1 MFSNFLLTN
10 IDDKDSAKELQR
22 NQQTI
27 VDELRKQCKS
37 FNKERIISQ
46 LNNGYQIDRAF
57 HLHVPNEIKHIARK
71 HGLPE
76 VKWDQIYQNLVA
88 ENIDDHTKIL
98 LAQTI
103 KYSIKNNTASVKPK
117 ELLEVLRKNN
127 DALVKSEF
135 VWALS
140 YQLSNSFAK
149 DSKEIINE
157 NFIDE
162 INSII
167 EGSENKLNRN
177 SVIFLNDQLQRYFYG
192 NHLDYRESSHV
203 RIKTSVNYSKKMPQ
217 KFVTKNQQTTK
228 IKYKST
234 QSEESAD
241 KLNSVN
247 VFKNL
252 NKKIKMNSNTESL
265 PTIPDKDGSDTSI
278 FRDTYDEVVHL
289 YNRIKSGKTLK
300 RKDKDEYLP
309 SKFIGPGKKW
319 CSEKI
324 ADTGIM
330 VANPVVTG
338 IWLGIMSIKKSVES
352 PTVSTLRSYGKCINR
367 IMEPLFVDKMIAAIF
382 LEISKKKILHE
393 NAIKLLMDCIDTLDQ
408 VEEKVLGGA
417 TKKTEAAKTIALY
430 NQSRNDT
437 KIIDFLRRPLKMYVN
452 DPDIAANVARKIDVE
467 RIKDSKE
474 LENILSYEV
483 NQIRLAAI
491 STIYNCA
498 IRNSAILNEERLK
511 KIETCLTDNDIEF
524 NQFVIRILGTLGDS
538 NIINYK
544 SLFENC
550 LANLERHVNIDDSIN
565 YIHQQSKDVNRCNE
579 LFNEDVILTISDLVR
594 KTTLNEETKIICC
607 AIINNYLEY
616 SYSKGLNEAQLEN
629 YVDLINDPHYSSDL
643 KLEALRSIV
652 LTVEKKQKLSDFLIE
667 ALINNINQIDDKFDN
682 FIIVTLGIV
691 SEKQIITKIDKLS
704 IKLLDDWV
712 IVGEGT
718 DITFEKSSKDTS
730 DCQSISS
737 IVAQIFVKSLQNNV
751 KIAEE
756 SLEYLAKALNSND
769 KQTRILSAKSLYLT
783 LKTHRIKNNVLLE
796 LREHVEDRIPDVS
809 VYSIVVYA
817 NSLAK
822 LSKLQQPIIR
832 SLIEFLPTIY
842 VFEDLQLGEESF
854 ADEVNQNILYV
865 LLNDDKIE
873 KFKDNVFQIF
883 DHILLFENHQQA
895 DVIDILRRYSAARHP
910 IPESTIFALE
920 NVVDIPE
927 FSNKVLE
934 VFENMIKNK
943 QIVSDK
949 ILHIFVDTLYLTDNE
964 QLREKSFQLLDTA
977 NDNQDI
983 SDEIFDI
990 LELER
995 AALNINSRYW
1005 DSYYAI
1011 AYLLTKTKEGKKL
1024 TINGFIEINKQID
1037 GLFLPVEKIL
1047 KVLHN
1052 VSINGQII
1060 PNELVD
1066 KLVKKFDPAQKQY
1079 YLLQIFESLVKNNQ
1093 NIPSELSLKLEKA
1106 LEYKHMYDQ
1115 VLFIFVLQGQ
1125 KGENLSSN
1133 IISKILDKFSG
1144 LDNSLIM
1151 QQYLSVIC
1159 SVIKKVDCFEYDS
1172 KNSSSSKTH
1181 SQVFD
1186 ISFIDRVQSALIHAL
1201 ETGNQDVICKSI
1213 SGFIELAS
1221 LGTVKLQVKSIEVL
1235 LSLVAKT
1242 ICDKSMKEEIN
1253 KILDSS
1259 KLEQNQKCT
1268 LELCNLKYDSNDQF
1282 LDILATFDK
1291 PKLLEQ
1297 NFDQINS
1304 IIENCPKL
1312 NSKALNILM
1321 ECSNKKDIP
1330 DKLLN
1335 SIGVLLASTNS
1346 KTINSLCCRLI
1357 HEMTEAGR
1365 KLTDD
1370 IISLIFVQDKNER
1383 PLEILKRISKNQTI
1397 SQELKD
1403 KIALFS
1409 KIDPTMS
1416 IDITILDEFLNSI
1429 RQELQRNHTLSHL
1442 SIEKLLL
1449 IPIPT
1454 NHIEEN
1460 SFNIDV
1466 EQKLLDIFAEI
1477 LIENPDYSL
1486 NQSIVDRLEMA
1497 LLSKKIDKNI
1507 LDAYKEV
1514 IKRTQ
1519 CQTNNFS
1526 RVFDVFID
1534 ILDENGSYF
1543 KYHFDILV
1551 CLALASEARTISTL
1565 EPFEI
1570 NLFSDE
1576 DIIRS
1581 WSFRGLRAAY
1591 EREYQSLDFQEWC
1604 DNIIDKLEEKT
1615 KSEVHF
1621 DLDLFETITSVK
1633 YIDFEK
1639 IRDKPQEQWNRELLI
1654 FDLIERLEISE
1665 AERFLFY
1672 KTWLEIE
1679 ELEKFQNGK
1688 SNILLKLLHRILLNN
1703 TMSFHKFYGVTKI
1716 LNRIDFASA
1725 HKILSYSKNPCFD
1738 LQKRYL
1744 AKLLDQL
1751 LSEKE
1756 NINSKYIDDLAVNMM
1771 SKFDLNISHQLLNAL
1786 ENIDSLREFENVLNF
1801 AQENNIEISDIYV
1814 KETTISVLKRSL
1826 EIKFLG
1832 KKIVKTDRLKLA
1844 LNIDNLL
1851 DKNWTFEQLNKIFSK
1866 LKTSDNVEK
1875 RVKEEKFLHVLEILS
1890 QYKISPTPENQ
1901 EKILLALDKPPEKWL
1916 QQVNRLAIESNFSEI
1931 GEIRS
1936 AVGLIEELGN
1946 INSNNEDLK
1955 NFMGINLLEVVERIK
1970 RSDLISQ
1977 VLDNTIRDQSIYIT
1991 QWTEKQI
1998 RRWADIVKENV
2009 DCWTKINDFTIEAL
2023 AVIKQANL
2031 LHTEF
2036 NLTDAQ
2042 ILSCLIALNA
2052 NVDKG
2057 RLLQIGTGEGKS
2069 TIVSVL
2075 AVIHALK
2082 GKKVDIITSS
2092 PVLAERDAKEKA
2104 KFYNMFDLQC
2114 SDNNDKSIY
2123 LAGPK
2128 KCYWKDIVYGEA
2140 TQFQFDILRT
2150 EYAQLNTLDDRKC
2163 EVAIV
2168 DEVDSMLI
2176 DDSSKIARLATS
2188 MAGMDQLHIIYHVL
2202 WNRIVYLQDK
2212 IIEIND
2218 KMYLLYG
2225 KVGFE
2230 EGKMI
2235 LEYAD
2240 EKGNIIKIS
2249 DLRTYLA
2256 STSDISHMGQSI
2268 PENEEL
2274 DVFIKKILDI
2284 YVREL
2289 IKTSIKI
2296 PKNFVDFVDTQI
2308 PKWIDNAI
2316 VALNYQEKVHYVV
2329 QEDLI
2334 KPVDYYS
2341 TGIVQSS
2348 TNWSDGLHQ
2357 FLQIK
2362 HNLKMTSETFTTNF
2376 LSNRG
2381 YFTRYGSNLFGL
2393 TGTLGSEKT
2402 KQVLVDAYKVDL
2414 VIIPNLRR
2422 KQYISLPDMVAMN
2435 ETEWLEEVCCSA
2447 MNESSKERGILI
2459 ICETIER
2466 SILIAEKLKGEYRS
2480 SGIKLY
2486 TMNNMNQEKN
2496 VEAVYPGEIII
2507 ATNLA
2512 GRGIDIKTDQIEKNG
2527 GLHVIVTFMPSNKR
2541 VEEQAFG
2548 RTARQGKRGT
2558 GQRILNAASLTH
2570 NKDFDTQK
2578 ITQLRDRIEAEM
2590 LSNFEDYEFKVIT
2603 LKDELFAKFCSLLN
2617 KIRQDIR
2624 KKMRLFSTIK
2634 NEVKS
2639 VFTNVAPSVY
2649 ESNVL
2654 LSIEEQWAMFLR
2666 KIDDQKSSIDIE
2678 KVHKE
2683 YAEFRERIIK
2693 DYSDNCVIKNPYY
2706 HIVIGN
2712 DLVINDSSLISK
2724 YKEAMK
2730 HFNRAIELDP
2740 DHSAA
2745 AFAGTGWLLL
2755 KGKKRLIF
2763 SDQLDLDYKES
2774 AVRAFN
2780 RALEILSEEMAVLTS
2795 IQTLLQH
2802 RCPNMNTA
2810 LSKQLIQKIN
2820 ILGTYC
2826 NSLENVVAVV
2836 RKSQRLIQI
2845 KEIID
2850 YPRRSVYTNE
2860 TEVARRIISYDRI
2873 EKERGELCGIRL
2885 ISHDHVDNDIMDAIQ
2900 NRKEIALIKDDENQ
2914 FTVLYKKKK
2923 EKSSLGSWKIE
2934 NYELRYYLLSLNYN
2948 RTILD
2953 RKECS
2958 KIYVIIYENVTINN
2972 GYIRSDFSVFLKDL
2986 TNDSKYEITFNDLT
3000 VRQDSGTVDQAENI
3014 IYQAVSK
3021 HVLYGAPILNN
3032 SGRYISVSITQINAE
3047 RLKAFLNP
3055 NIEIKEATRDVALLQ
3070 LKEKISFFHRHLLPE
3085 NWSLDLCPVNLE
3097 IFLDNNKIEMKSNLQ
3112 ARDAI
3117 EILKKRQPDE
3127 NIQCNLSFISANE
3140 ISKVL
3145 QEKVL
3150 SHSIQTIEFIGLDG
3164 YNVKEKLRNI
3174 QSNSITLE
3182 ISDSKDKLLE
3192 VLTCLDLQYVEL
3204 YSYDKEKSNHRNIRE
3219 VVDKITAERIIKE
3232 YEKDNTTIRLID
3244 IPIHEIEEII
3254 DKCPNATY
3262 NISFIRIRNFD
3273 RLLKGLN
3280 NELVNIHFDE
3290 LELEP
3295 AIKLIRQIRKENLD
3309 FSLVLKKL
3317 TKGQAERLMKEAPVE
3332 QENIEINKV
3341 KSLNELFMNESR
3353 P

>member
-1 MFSNFLLTN
+1 
-10 IDDKDSAKELQR
+10 
-22 NQQTI
+22 
-27 VDELRKQCKS
+27 
-37 FNKERIISQ
+37 
-46 LNNGYQIDRAF
+46 
-57 HLHVPNEIKHIARK
+57 
-71 HGLPE
+71 
-76 VKWDQIYQNLVA
+76 
-88 ENIDDHTKIL
+88 
-98 LAQTI
+98 
-103 KYSIKNNTASVKPK
+103 
-117 ELLEVLRKNN
+117 
-127 DALVKSEF
+127 
-135 VWALS
+135 
-140 YQLSNSFAK
+140 
-149 DSKEIINE
+149 
-157 NFIDE
+157 
-162 INSII
+162 
-167 EGSENKLNRN
+167 
-177 SVIFLNDQLQRYFYG
+177 
-192 NHLDYRESSHV
+192 
-203 RIKTSVNYSKKMPQ
+203 
-217 KFVTKNQQTTK
+217 
-228 IKYKST
+228 
-234 QSEESAD
+234 
-241 KLNSVN
+241 
-247 VFKNL
+247 
-252 NKKIKMNSNTESL
+252 
-265 PTIPDKDGSDTSI
+265 
-278 FRDTYDEVVHL
+278 
-289 YNRIKSGKTLK
+289 
-300 RKDKDEYLP
+300 
-309 SKFIGPGKKW
+309 
-319 CSEKI
+319 
-324 ADTGIM
+324 
-330 VANPVVTG
+330 
-338 IWLGIMSIKKSVES
+338 
-352 PTVSTLRSYGKCINR
+352 
-367 IMEPLFVDKMIAAIF
+367 
-382 LEISKKKILHE
+382 
-393 NAIKLLMDCIDTLDQ
+393 
-408 VEEKVLGGA
+408 
-417 TKKTEAAKTIALY
+417 
-430 NQSRNDT
+430 
-437 KIIDFLRRPLKMYVN
+437 
-452 DPDIAANVARKIDVE
+452 
-467 RIKDSKE
+467 
-474 LENILSYEV
+474 
-483 NQIRLAAI
+483 
-491 STIYNCA
+491 
-498 IRNSAILNEERLK
+498 
-511 KIETCLTDNDIEF
+511 
-524 NQFVIRILGTLGDS
+524 
-538 NIINYK
+538 
-544 SLFENC
+544 
-550 LANLERHVNIDDSIN
+550 
-565 YIHQQSKDVNRCNE
+565 
-579 LFNEDVILTISDLVR
+579 
-594 KTTLNEETKIICC
+594 
-607 AIINNYLEY
+607 
-616 SYSKGLNEAQLEN
+616 
-629 YVDLINDPHYSSDL
+629 
-643 KLEALRSIV
+643 
-652 LTVEKKQKLSDFLIE
+652 
-667 ALINNINQIDDKFDN
+667 
-682 FIIVTLGIV
+682 
-691 SEKQIITKIDKLS
+691 
-704 IKLLDDWV
+704 
-712 IVGEGT
+712 
-718 DITFEKSSKDTS
+718 
-730 DCQSISS
+730 
-737 IVAQIFVKSLQNNV
+737 
-751 KIAEE
+751 
-756 SLEYLAKALNSND
+756 
-769 KQTRILSAKSLYLT
+769 
-783 LKTHRIKNNVLLE
+783 
-796 LREHVEDRIPDVS
+796 
-809 VYSIVVYA
+809 
-817 NSLAK
+817 
-822 LSKLQQPIIR
+822 
-832 SLIEFLPTIY
+832 
-842 VFEDLQLGEESF
+842 
-854 ADEVNQNILYV
+854 
-865 LLNDDKIE
+865 
-873 KFKDNVFQIF
+873 
-883 DHILLFENHQQA
+883 
-895 DVIDILRRYSAARHP
+895 
-910 IPESTIFALE
+910 
-920 NVVDIPE
+920 
-927 FSNKVLE
+927 
-934 VFENMIKNK
+934 MIKNK

-949 ILHIFVDTLYLTDNE
+949 ILHIFVDTLYLSDNE
-964 QLREKSFQLLDTA
+964 QRRKKSFQLLDTA

-983 SDEIFDI
+983 SDKIFDI

-995 AALNINSRYW
+995 AALNISSRSV
-1005 DSYYAI
+1005 DSDYAI
-1011 AYLLTKTKEGKKL
+1011 AYLETKTKEGKIL
-1024 TINGFIEINKQID
+1024 TINGFIEITEQID
-1037 GLFLPVEKIL
+1037 KLFLLAENIL
-1047 KVLHN
+1047 KILHN

-1066 KLVKKFDPAQKQY
+1066 RLVKKFDPVQQQY
-1079 YLLQIFESLVKNNQ
+1079 YLIKIFENLVKNNQ

-1106 LEYKHMYDQ
+1106 LEYKIMYDQ

-1125 KGENLSSN
+1125 KGENLSPN
-1133 IISKILDKFSG
+1133 IISKILDKFSS

-1151 QQYLSVIC
+1151 QQYLSAIC

-1172 KNSSSSKTH
+1172 KNSSSKTH

-1186 ISFIDRVQSALIHAL
+1186 ISLIDRVQSALIHAL

-1213 SGFIELAS
+1213 SGFSELTS
-1221 LGTVKLQVKSIEVL
+1221 LGTVKLQDKSIEVL
-1235 LSLVAKT
+1235 LSLVTKT

-1259 KLEQNQKCT
+1259 KLEQNQKCI

-1282 LDILATFDK
+1282 LDILAKFDK

-1312 NSKALNILM
+1312 NSKALDILL

-1335 SIGVLLASTNS
+1335 SIRVLLASTKS
-1346 KTINSLCCRLI
+1346 ATINSLCCRLI
-1357 HEMTEAGR
+1357 HEMTEAER

-1383 PLEILKRISKNQTI
+1383 PLEILKTISRNQTI

-1403 KIALFS
+1403 KITLFS
-1409 KIDPTMS
+1409 KIESTTS
-1416 IDITILDEFLNSI
+1416 IDITILDEFLNNI
-1429 RQELQRNHTLSHL
+1429 RQELQKNQTLSHV
-1442 SIEKLLL
+1442 SIEKLFL
-1449 IPIPT
+1449 IPISM
-1454 NHIEEN
+1454 NHIEN

-1477 LIENPDYSL
+1477 LIQNPDYSL
-1486 NQSIVDRLEMA
+1486 NQPIVDRLEMA
-1497 LLSKKIDKNI
+1497 LLSKKINKNI

-1514 IKRTQ
+1514 IQRTQ
-1519 CQTNNFS
+1519 CQTNHFS

-1551 CLALASEARTISTL
+1551 CLALASEATTISTL

-1576 DIIRS
+1576 ERIRS

-1591 EREYQSLDFQEWC
+1591 EREYQSFDFQEWC
-1604 DNIIDKLEEKT
+1604 DNIIDKLVEKT

-1621 DLDLFETITSVK
+1621 NLDLFETITSVK

-1654 FDLIERLEISE
+1654 FDLIERFEISE
-1665 AERFLFY
+1665 GERFLFY

-1679 ELEKFQNGK
+1679 ELENFQNGK

-1703 TMSFHKFYGVTKI
+1703 TMSFHKFYDVIKI
-1716 LNRIDFASA
+1716 LNRIDFTSA
-1725 HKILSYSKNPCFD
+1725 HKILSYSKNPCLD
-1738 LQKRYL
+1738 LQKRCL
-1744 AKLLDQL
+1744 TKLLDQL

-1756 NINSKYIDDLAVNMM
+1756 NINSKYIDDLAASMM
-1771 SKFDLNISHQLLNAL
+1771 SKFGLNVSDQLLNAL
-1786 ENIDSLREFENVLNF
+1786 ESIDSLREFENVLNF

-1866 LKTSDNVEK
+1866 LETFDNVEK
-1875 RVKEEKFLHVLEILS
+1875 RAKEEKFLYVLEILS

-1916 QQVNRLAIESNFSEI
+1916 QEVNRLAIESNFSKI

-1936 AVGLIEELGN
+1936 AAGLIEELGN
-1946 INSNNEDLK
+1946 LNSNNEDLK
-1955 NFMGINLLEVVERIK
+1955 TFMGINLLEVVEKIK
-1970 RSDLISQ
+1970 SSDLVSQ
-1977 VLDNTIRDQSIYIT
+1977 VIKDQPIYIT
-1991 QWTEKQI
+1991 QWTEEQI
-1998 RRWADIVKENV
+1998 RQWAQIVKENV
-2009 DCWTKINDFTIEAL
+2009 NYWTKINDFTIEAL
-2023 AVIKQANL
+2023 AVIERANFL
-2031 LHTEF
+2031 VTQFHLS
-2036 NLTDAQ
+2036 DAQ

-2057 RLLQIGTGEGKS
+2057 RLLQVGTGEGKS

-2092 PVLAERDAKEKA
+2092 RVLAERDAKEKA
-2104 KFYNMFDLQC
+2104 KFYNIFDFQC

-2128 KCYWKDIVYGEA
+2128 KCYRENIVYGEA

-2225 KVGFE
+2225 KIGFE

-2235 LEYAD
+2235 LEHAD

-2249 DLRTYLA
+2249 DLRTHLA
-2256 STSDISHMGQSI
+2256 SKSDISDIGQPI
-2268 PENEEL
+2268 RENEEL
-2274 DVFIKKILDI
+2274 DVFIKKNLDI

-2289 IKTSIKI
+2289 IKATIKI

-2316 VALNYQEKVHYVV
+2316 TALNYQEKVHYVV
-2329 QEDLI
+2329 QEDVI

-2362 HNLKMTSETFTTNF
+2362 HNLRMTSETFTTNF

-2381 YFTRYGSNLFGL
+2381 YFTRYGSNLFGF

-2402 KQVLVDAYKVDL
+2402 KQVLADVYKVDL

-2422 KQYISLPDMVAMN
+2422 KQYLSLPDIVAMN
-2435 ETEWLEEVCCSA
+2435 ETEWLEEICRSA
-2447 MNESSKERGILI
+2447 MNESSKERGTLI

-2466 SILIAEKLKGEYRS
+2466 SILIAEKLKGEHRS

-2486 TMNNMNQEKN
+2486 TMNNMDQEKN

-2512 GRGIDIKTDQIEKNG
+2512 GRGIDIKTDRIKKNG

-2570 NKDFDTQK
+2570 NKDFDTQQ

-2590 LSNFEDYEFKVIT
+2590 LSNFEEYEFKVIT

-2617 KIRQDIR
+2617 QTRKQIRNEIN
-2624 KKMRLFSTIK
+2624 LPSTIK

-2683 YAEFRERIIK
+2683 YAEFSERIIK
-2693 DYSDNCVIKNPYY
+2693 DYSNNCVIKNSYY

-2724 YKEAMK
+2724 YKEAME
-2730 HFNRAIELDP
+2730 HFDRAIELDP

-2745 AFAGTGWLLL
+2745 AFAGKGWLLL
-2755 KGKKRLIF
+2755 KGKERLIF
-2763 SDQLDLDYKES
+2763 ADQQDLDYKES

-2802 RCPNMNTA
+2802 RCSNMNTA

-2826 NSLENVVAVV
+2826 NSLENVVTVV
-2836 RKSQRLIQI
+2836 RKSQ
-2845 KEIID
+2845 
-2850 YPRRSVYTNE
+2850 RSVYTNE
-2860 TEVARRIISYDRI
+2860 TEVARRIISYDGI
-2873 EKERGELCGIRL
+2873 EKERGKLCDIRL
-2885 ISHDHVDNDIMDAIQ
+2885 ISHDHVDNDIIDAIQ
-2900 NRKEIALIKDDENQ
+2900 NRKEIALIKDENQ
-2914 FTVLYKKKK
+2914 FTVLYQEK
-2923 EKSSLGSWKIE
+2923 EKGSLGSWKIE
-2934 NYELRYYLLSLNYN
+2934 NHELSNYLSSLNYN

-2953 RKECS
+2953 RNECS
-2958 KIYVIIYENVTINN
+2958 KIYVTIYEHVTINN

-3000 VRQDSGTVDQAENI
+3000 DRKDSRTVDQAEKI
-3014 IYQAVSK
+3014 IYQAVSG
-3021 HVLYGAPILNN
+3021 HVPFGAPILN
-3032 SGRYISVSITQINAE
+3032 GKDKYISVSITQINAE

-3055 NIEIKEATRDVALLQ
+3055 NIEIKEATLDLALVQ
-3070 LKEKISFFHRHLLPE
+3070 LEGKSSFFHRHLLPE

-3127 NIQCNLSFISANE
+3127 NTQCNLTFISANE

-3145 QEKVL
+3145 KENVL
-3150 SHSIQTIEFIGLDG
+3150 SNSIQTIEFIGLDG
-3164 YNVKEKLRNI
+3164 YNVKEKLKTI

-3182 ISDSKDKLLE
+3182 ISDSKEKLVE
-3192 VLTCLDLQYVEL
+3192 ILTCLDLQYVEL
-3204 YSYDKEKSNHRNIRE
+3204 YSYDKEKSNHRSIRE
-3219 VVDKITAERIIKE
+3219 VVDTVTAERKIKN

-3244 IPIHEIEEII
+3244 ILIHDIEEII
-3254 DKCPNATY
+3254 GKCPNTTY
-3262 NISFIRIRNFD
+3262 NISFVRIRNFD
-3273 RLLKGLN
+3273 ELLKGLN

-3295 AIKLIRQIRKENLD
+3295 AIQLIRQIRKENLD
-3309 FSLVLKKL
+3309 FSLTCKKL
-3317 TKGQAERLMKEAPVE
+3317 TK
-3332 QENIEINKV
+3332 
-3341 KSLNELFMNESR
+3341 
-3353 P
+3353 

>member
-22 NQQTI
+22 IQQKI

-71 HGLPE
+71 HGLSE

-88 ENIDDHTKIL
+88 ENIDDQTKIL
-98 LAQTI
+98 LAQAI
-103 KYSIKNNTASVKPK
+103 KYSIKNNTVSVKPT

-167 EGSENKLNRN
+167 EGSENKLNRS

-203 RIKTSVNYSKKMPQ
+203 RMKTSVNYSKKMPQ

-252 NKKIKMNSNTESL
+252 NKKIKMNSNIESL

-278 FRDTYDEVVHL
+278 FRDTYQEVVHL
-289 YNRIKSGKTLK
+289 YNTIKSGKTLK
-300 RKDKDEYLP
+300 KMDTDVYLP

-330 VANPVVTG
+330 VANPVGTG

-367 IMEPLFVDKMIAAIF
+367 IMESLFVDKMIAAIF

-491 STIYNCA
+491 SAIYNCA

-524 NQFVIRILGTLGDS
+524 NQFVIRILGALGDS

-565 YIHQQSKDVNRCNE
+565 YIHQQ
-579 LFNEDVILTISDLVR
+579 T
-594 KTTLNEETKIICC
+594 
-607 AIINNYLEY
+607 
-616 SYSKGLNEAQLEN
+616 
-629 YVDLINDPHYSSDL
+629 
-643 KLEALRSIV
+643 
-652 LTVEKKQKLSDFLIE
+652 
-667 ALINNINQIDDKFDN
+667 LINNINQIDDKFDN

-832 SLIEFLPTIY
+832 SHIEFLPTIY
-842 VFEDLQLGEESF
+842 VFEDLRLGEESF

-865 LLNDDKIE
+865 LMNDDKIE
-873 KFKDNVFQIF
+873 KFEDNVFQIF
-883 DHILLFENHQQA
+883 DHILLFENHHQA

-949 ILHIFVDTLYLTDNE
+949 ILHIFVDTLYLSDNE

-1079 YLLQIFESLVKNNQ
+1079 YLLKIFESLVKNNQ

-1201 ETGNQDVICKSI
+1201 ETGNRDVICKSI

-1221 LGTVKLQVKSIEVL
+1221 LGTVKLQIKSIEVL
-1235 LSLVAKT
+1235 LSLVTKT

-1259 KLEQNQKCT
+1259 KLEQNQKCI
-1268 LELCNLKYDSNDQF
+1268 LELCNLKYDSNDQL

-1304 IIENCPKL
+1304 TIENCPKL
-1312 NSKALNILM
+1312 NSKALNILI

-1383 PLEILKRISKNQTI
+1383 PLEILKTISKNQTI

-1449 IPIPT
+1449 IPISM
-1454 NHIEEN
+1454 NHIEN

-1466 EQKLLDIFAEI
+1466 EQKLLDIFGEM

-1654 FDLIERLEISE
+1654 FDLIERFEISE
-1665 AERFLFY
+1665 AERFLFFI
-1672 KTWLEIE
+1672 KL
-1679 ELEKFQNGK
+1679 G
-1688 SNILLKLLHRILLNN
+1688 LKL
-1703 TMSFHKFYGVTKI
+1703 
-1716 LNRIDFASA
+1716 
-1725 HKILSYSKNPCFD
+1725 KN
-1738 LQKRYL
+1738 
-1744 AKLLDQL
+1744 
-1751 LSEKE
+1751 
-1756 NINSKYIDDLAVNMM
+1756 
-1771 SKFDLNISHQLLNAL
+1771 
-1786 ENIDSLREFENVLNF
+1786 
-1801 AQENNIEISDIYV
+1801 
-1814 KETTISVLKRSL
+1814 
-1826 EIKFLG
+1826 
-1832 KKIVKTDRLKLA
+1832 
-1844 LNIDNLL
+1844 
-1851 DKNWTFEQLNKIFSK
+1851 
-1866 LKTSDNVEK
+1866 
-1875 RVKEEKFLHVLEILS
+1875 
-1890 QYKISPTPENQ
+1890 
-1901 EKILLALDKPPEKWL
+1901 
-1916 QQVNRLAIESNFSEI
+1916 
-1931 GEIRS
+1931 
-1936 AVGLIEELGN
+1936 
-1946 INSNNEDLK
+1946 LK
-1955 NFMGINLLEVVERIK
+1955 NFRM
-1970 RSDLISQ
+1970 
-1977 VLDNTIRDQSIYIT
+1977 
-1991 QWTEKQI
+1991 
-1998 RRWADIVKENV
+1998 A
-2009 DCWTKINDFTIEAL
+2009 
-2023 AVIKQANL
+2023 
-2031 LHTEF
+2031 
-2036 NLTDAQ
+2036 
-2042 ILSCLIALNA
+2042 
-2052 NVDKG
+2052 
-2057 RLLQIGTGEGKS
+2057 
-2069 TIVSVL
+2069 
-2075 AVIHALK
+2075 
-2082 GKKVDIITSS
+2082 KV
-2092 PVLAERDAKEKA
+2092 
-2104 KFYNMFDLQC
+2104 
-2114 SDNNDKSIY
+2114 
-2123 LAGPK
+2123 
-2128 KCYWKDIVYGEA
+2128 
-2140 TQFQFDILRT
+2140 
-2150 EYAQLNTLDDRKC
+2150 
-2163 EVAIV
+2163 
-2168 DEVDSMLI
+2168 
-2176 DDSSKIARLATS
+2176 
-2188 MAGMDQLHIIYHVL
+2188 
-2202 WNRIVYLQDK
+2202 
-2212 IIEIND
+2212 
-2218 KMYLLYG
+2218 
-2225 KVGFE
+2225 
-2230 EGKMI
+2230 
-2235 LEYAD
+2235 
-2240 EKGNIIKIS
+2240 
-2249 DLRTYLA
+2249 TY
-2256 STSDISHMGQSI
+2256 
-2268 PENEEL
+2268 
-2274 DVFIKKILDI
+2274 
-2284 YVREL
+2284 Y
-2289 IKTSIKI
+2289 
-2296 PKNFVDFVDTQI
+2296 
-2308 PKWIDNAI
+2308 
-2316 VALNYQEKVHYVV
+2316 
-2329 QEDLI
+2329 
-2334 KPVDYYS
+2334 
-2341 TGIVQSS
+2341 
-2348 TNWSDGLHQ
+2348 
-2357 FLQIK
+2357 
-2362 HNLKMTSETFTTNF
+2362 
-2376 LSNRG
+2376 
-2381 YFTRYGSNLFGL
+2381 
-2393 TGTLGSEKT
+2393 
-2402 KQVLVDAYKVDL
+2402 
-2414 VIIPNLRR
+2414 
-2422 KQYISLPDMVAMN
+2422 
-2435 ETEWLEEVCCSA
+2435 
-2447 MNESSKERGILI
+2447 
-2459 ICETIER
+2459 
-2466 SILIAEKLKGEYRS
+2466 
-2480 SGIKLY
+2480 
-2486 TMNNMNQEKN
+2486 
-2496 VEAVYPGEIII
+2496 
-2507 ATNLA
+2507 
-2512 GRGIDIKTDQIEKNG
+2512 
-2527 GLHVIVTFMPSNKR
+2527 
-2541 VEEQAFG
+2541 
-2548 RTARQGKRGT
+2548 
-2558 GQRILNAASLTH
+2558 
-2570 NKDFDTQK
+2570 
-2578 ITQLRDRIEAEM
+2578 
-2590 LSNFEDYEFKVIT
+2590 
-2603 LKDELFAKFCSLLN
+2603 
-2617 KIRQDIR
+2617 
-2624 KKMRLFSTIK
+2624 
-2634 NEVKS
+2634 
-2639 VFTNVAPSVY
+2639 
-2649 ESNVL
+2649 
-2654 LSIEEQWAMFLR
+2654 
-2666 KIDDQKSSIDIE
+2666 
-2678 KVHKE
+2678 
-2683 YAEFRERIIK
+2683 
-2693 DYSDNCVIKNPYY
+2693 
-2706 HIVIGN
+2706 
-2712 DLVINDSSLISK
+2712 
-2724 YKEAMK
+2724 
-2730 HFNRAIELDP
+2730 
-2740 DHSAA
+2740 
-2745 AFAGTGWLLL
+2745 
-2755 KGKKRLIF
+2755 
-2763 SDQLDLDYKES
+2763 
-2774 AVRAFN
+2774 
-2780 RALEILSEEMAVLTS
+2780 
-2795 IQTLLQH
+2795 
-2802 RCPNMNTA
+2802 
-2810 LSKQLIQKIN
+2810 
-2820 ILGTYC
+2820 
-2826 NSLENVVAVV
+2826 
-2836 RKSQRLIQI
+2836 
-2845 KEIID
+2845 
-2850 YPRRSVYTNE
+2850 
-2860 TEVARRIISYDRI
+2860 
-2873 EKERGELCGIRL
+2873 
-2885 ISHDHVDNDIMDAIQ
+2885 
-2900 NRKEIALIKDDENQ
+2900 
-2914 FTVLYKKKK
+2914 
-2923 EKSSLGSWKIE
+2923 
-2934 NYELRYYLLSLNYN
+2934 
-2948 RTILD
+2948 
-2953 RKECS
+2953 
-2958 KIYVIIYENVTINN
+2958 
-2972 GYIRSDFSVFLKDL
+2972 
-2986 TNDSKYEITFNDLT
+2986 
-3000 VRQDSGTVDQAENI
+3000 
-3014 IYQAVSK
+3014 
-3021 HVLYGAPILNN
+3021 
-3032 SGRYISVSITQINAE
+3032 
-3047 RLKAFLNP
+3047 
-3055 NIEIKEATRDVALLQ
+3055 
-3070 LKEKISFFHRHLLPE
+3070 
-3085 NWSLDLCPVNLE
+3085 
-3097 IFLDNNKIEMKSNLQ
+3097 
-3112 ARDAI
+3112 
-3117 EILKKRQPDE
+3117 
-3127 NIQCNLSFISANE
+3127 
-3140 ISKVL
+3140 
-3145 QEKVL
+3145 
-3150 SHSIQTIEFIGLDG
+3150 
-3164 YNVKEKLRNI
+3164 
-3174 QSNSITLE
+3174 
-3182 ISDSKDKLLE
+3182 
-3192 VLTCLDLQYVEL
+3192 
-3204 YSYDKEKSNHRNIRE
+3204 
-3219 VVDKITAERIIKE
+3219 
-3232 YEKDNTTIRLID
+3232 
-3244 IPIHEIEEII
+3244 
-3254 DKCPNATY
+3254 
-3262 NISFIRIRNFD
+3262 
-3273 RLLKGLN
+3273 
-3280 NELVNIHFDE
+3280 
-3290 LELEP
+3290 
-3295 AIKLIRQIRKENLD
+3295 
-3309 FSLVLKKL
+3309 
-3317 TKGQAERLMKEAPVE
+3317 
-3332 QENIEINKV
+3332 
-3341 KSLNELFMNESR
+3341 
-3353 P
+3353 

>member
-1 MFSNFLLTN
+1 
-10 IDDKDSAKELQR
+10 
-22 NQQTI
+22 
-27 VDELRKQCKS
+27 
-37 FNKERIISQ
+37 
-46 LNNGYQIDRAF
+46 
-57 HLHVPNEIKHIARK
+57 
-71 HGLPE
+71 
-76 VKWDQIYQNLVA
+76 
-88 ENIDDHTKIL
+88 
-98 LAQTI
+98 
-103 KYSIKNNTASVKPK
+103 
-117 ELLEVLRKNN
+117 
-127 DALVKSEF
+127 
-135 VWALS
+135 
-140 YQLSNSFAK
+140 
-149 DSKEIINE
+149 
-157 NFIDE
+157 
-162 INSII
+162 
-167 EGSENKLNRN
+167 
-177 SVIFLNDQLQRYFYG
+177 
-192 NHLDYRESSHV
+192 
-203 RIKTSVNYSKKMPQ
+203 
-217 KFVTKNQQTTK
+217 
-228 IKYKST
+228 
-234 QSEESAD
+234 
-241 KLNSVN
+241 
-247 VFKNL
+247 
-252 NKKIKMNSNTESL
+252 
-265 PTIPDKDGSDTSI
+265 
-278 FRDTYDEVVHL
+278 
-289 YNRIKSGKTLK
+289 
-300 RKDKDEYLP
+300 
-309 SKFIGPGKKW
+309 
-319 CSEKI
+319 
-324 ADTGIM
+324 
-330 VANPVVTG
+330 
-338 IWLGIMSIKKSVES
+338 
-352 PTVSTLRSYGKCINR
+352 
-367 IMEPLFVDKMIAAIF
+367 
-382 LEISKKKILHE
+382 
-393 NAIKLLMDCIDTLDQ
+393 
-408 VEEKVLGGA
+408 
-417 TKKTEAAKTIALY
+417 
-430 NQSRNDT
+430 
-437 KIIDFLRRPLKMYVN
+437 
-452 DPDIAANVARKIDVE
+452 
-467 RIKDSKE
+467 
-474 LENILSYEV
+474 
-483 NQIRLAAI
+483 
-491 STIYNCA
+491 
-498 IRNSAILNEERLK
+498 
-511 KIETCLTDNDIEF
+511 
-524 NQFVIRILGTLGDS
+524 
-538 NIINYK
+538 
-544 SLFENC
+544 
-550 LANLERHVNIDDSIN
+550 
-565 YIHQQSKDVNRCNE
+565 
-579 LFNEDVILTISDLVR
+579 
-594 KTTLNEETKIICC
+594 
-607 AIINNYLEY
+607 
-616 SYSKGLNEAQLEN
+616 
-629 YVDLINDPHYSSDL
+629 
-643 KLEALRSIV
+643 
-652 LTVEKKQKLSDFLIE
+652 
-667 ALINNINQIDDKFDN
+667 
-682 FIIVTLGIV
+682 
-691 SEKQIITKIDKLS
+691 
-704 IKLLDDWV
+704 
-712 IVGEGT
+712 
-718 DITFEKSSKDTS
+718 
-730 DCQSISS
+730 
-737 IVAQIFVKSLQNNV
+737 
-751 KIAEE
+751 
-756 SLEYLAKALNSND
+756 
-769 KQTRILSAKSLYLT
+769 
-783 LKTHRIKNNVLLE
+783 
-796 LREHVEDRIPDVS
+796 
-809 VYSIVVYA
+809 
-817 NSLAK
+817 
-822 LSKLQQPIIR
+822 
-832 SLIEFLPTIY
+832 
-842 VFEDLQLGEESF
+842 
-854 ADEVNQNILYV
+854 
-865 LLNDDKIE
+865 
-873 KFKDNVFQIF
+873 
-883 DHILLFENHQQA
+883 
-895 DVIDILRRYSAARHP
+895 
-910 IPESTIFALE
+910 
-920 NVVDIPE
+920 
-927 FSNKVLE
+927 
-934 VFENMIKNK
+934 
-943 QIVSDK
+943 
-949 ILHIFVDTLYLTDNE
+949 
-964 QLREKSFQLLDTA
+964 
-977 NDNQDI
+977 
-983 SDEIFDI
+983 
-990 LELER
+990 
-995 AALNINSRYW
+995 
-1005 DSYYAI
+1005 
-1011 AYLLTKTKEGKKL
+1011 
-1024 TINGFIEINKQID
+1024 
-1037 GLFLPVEKIL
+1037 VEKIL

-1079 YLLQIFESLVKNNQ
+1079 YLLKIFESLVKNNQ

-1201 ETGNQDVICKSI
+1201 ETGNRDVICKSI

-1221 LGTVKLQVKSIEVL
+1221 LGTVKLQIKSIEVL
-1235 LSLVAKT
+1235 LSLVTKT

-1259 KLEQNQKCT
+1259 KLEQNQKCI
-1268 LELCNLKYDSNDQF
+1268 LELCNLKYDSNDQL

-1304 IIENCPKL
+1304 TIENCPKL
-1312 NSKALNILM
+1312 NSKALNILI

-1383 PLEILKRISKNQTI
+1383 PLEILKTISKNQTI

-1449 IPIPT
+1449 IPISM
-1454 NHIEEN
+1454 NHIEN

-1466 EQKLLDIFAEI
+1466 EQKLLDIFGEM

-1654 FDLIERLEISE
+1654 FDLIERFEISE
-1665 AERFLFY
+1665 AERFLFFI
-1672 KTWLEIE
+1672 KL
-1679 ELEKFQNGK
+1679 G
-1688 SNILLKLLHRILLNN
+1688 LKL
-1703 TMSFHKFYGVTKI
+1703 
-1716 LNRIDFASA
+1716 
-1725 HKILSYSKNPCFD
+1725 KNLKNFRMAK
-1738 LQKRYL
+1738 KRYL

-1916 QQVNRLAIESNFSEI
+1916 QQVNRLAIESNFSKI

-1936 AVGLIEELGN
+1936 AAGLIEELGN

-1955 NFMGINLLEVVERIK
+1955 NFMGINLLETVEKIK
-1970 RSDLISQ
+1970 SSDLISQ
-1977 VLDNTIRDQSIYIT
+1977 VLDNTIKDQSIYIT

-2009 DCWTKINDFTIEAL
+2009 DYWTKINDFTIEAL

-2092 PVLAERDAKEKA
+2092 PILAERDAKEKA

-2128 KCYWKDIVYGEA
+2128 KCYKKDIVY
-2140 TQFQFDILRT
+2140 
-2150 EYAQLNTLDDRKC
+2150 
-2163 EVAIV
+2163 
-2168 DEVDSMLI
+2168 
-2176 DDSSKIARLATS
+2176 
-2188 MAGMDQLHIIYHVL
+2188 
-2202 WNRIVYLQDK
+2202 
-2212 IIEIND
+2212 
-2218 KMYLLYG
+2218 
-2225 KVGFE
+2225 
-2230 EGKMI
+2230 
-2235 LEYAD
+2235 
-2240 EKGNIIKIS
+2240 
-2249 DLRTYLA
+2249 A
-2256 STSDISHMGQSI
+2256 STSDISHIGQSI

-2414 VIIPNLRR
+2414 VMIPNL
-2422 KQYISLPDMVAMN
+2422 
-2435 ETEWLEEVCCSA
+2435 
-2447 MNESSKERGILI
+2447 
-2459 ICETIER
+2459 
-2466 SILIAEKLKGEYRS
+2466 
-2480 SGIKLY
+2480 
-2486 TMNNMNQEKN
+2486 
-2496 VEAVYPGEIII
+2496 
-2507 ATNLA
+2507 
-2512 GRGIDIKTDQIEKNG
+2512 
-2527 GLHVIVTFMPSNKR
+2527 
-2541 VEEQAFG
+2541 
-2548 RTARQGKRGT
+2548 
-2558 GQRILNAASLTH
+2558 
-2570 NKDFDTQK
+2570 
-2578 ITQLRDRIEAEM
+2578 
-2590 LSNFEDYEFKVIT
+2590 
-2603 LKDELFAKFCSLLN
+2603 
-2617 KIRQDIR
+2617 
-2624 KKMRLFSTIK
+2624 
-2634 NEVKS
+2634 
-2639 VFTNVAPSVY
+2639 
-2649 ESNVL
+2649 
-2654 LSIEEQWAMFLR
+2654 
-2666 KIDDQKSSIDIE
+2666 
-2678 KVHKE
+2678 
-2683 YAEFRERIIK
+2683 
-2693 DYSDNCVIKNPYY
+2693 
-2706 HIVIGN
+2706 
-2712 DLVINDSSLISK
+2712 
-2724 YKEAMK
+2724 
-2730 HFNRAIELDP
+2730 
-2740 DHSAA
+2740 
-2745 AFAGTGWLLL
+2745 
-2755 KGKKRLIF
+2755 
-2763 SDQLDLDYKES
+2763 
-2774 AVRAFN
+2774 
-2780 RALEILSEEMAVLTS
+2780 
-2795 IQTLLQH
+2795 
-2802 RCPNMNTA
+2802 
-2810 LSKQLIQKIN
+2810 
-2820 ILGTYC
+2820 
-2826 NSLENVVAVV
+2826 
-2836 RKSQRLIQI
+2836 
-2845 KEIID
+2845 
-2850 YPRRSVYTNE
+2850 
-2860 TEVARRIISYDRI
+2860 
-2873 EKERGELCGIRL
+2873 
-2885 ISHDHVDNDIMDAIQ
+2885 
-2900 NRKEIALIKDDENQ
+2900 
-2914 FTVLYKKKK
+2914 
-2923 EKSSLGSWKIE
+2923 
-2934 NYELRYYLLSLNYN
+2934 
-2948 RTILD
+2948 
-2953 RKECS
+2953 
-2958 KIYVIIYENVTINN
+2958 
-2972 GYIRSDFSVFLKDL
+2972 
-2986 TNDSKYEITFNDLT
+2986 
-3000 VRQDSGTVDQAENI
+3000 
-3014 IYQAVSK
+3014 
-3021 HVLYGAPILNN
+3021 
-3032 SGRYISVSITQINAE
+3032 
-3047 RLKAFLNP
+3047 
-3055 NIEIKEATRDVALLQ
+3055 
-3070 LKEKISFFHRHLLPE
+3070 
-3085 NWSLDLCPVNLE
+3085 
-3097 IFLDNNKIEMKSNLQ
+3097 
-3112 ARDAI
+3112 
-3117 EILKKRQPDE
+3117 
-3127 NIQCNLSFISANE
+3127 
-3140 ISKVL
+3140 
-3145 QEKVL
+3145 
-3150 SHSIQTIEFIGLDG
+3150 
-3164 YNVKEKLRNI
+3164 
-3174 QSNSITLE
+3174 
-3182 ISDSKDKLLE
+3182 
-3192 VLTCLDLQYVEL
+3192 
-3204 YSYDKEKSNHRNIRE
+3204 
-3219 VVDKITAERIIKE
+3219 
-3232 YEKDNTTIRLID
+3232 
-3244 IPIHEIEEII
+3244 
-3254 DKCPNATY
+3254 
-3262 NISFIRIRNFD
+3262 
-3273 RLLKGLN
+3273 
-3280 NELVNIHFDE
+3280 
-3290 LELEP
+3290 
-3295 AIKLIRQIRKENLD
+3295 
-3309 FSLVLKKL
+3309 
-3317 TKGQAERLMKEAPVE
+3317 
-3332 QENIEINKV
+3332 
-3341 KSLNELFMNESR
+3341 
-3353 P
+3353 